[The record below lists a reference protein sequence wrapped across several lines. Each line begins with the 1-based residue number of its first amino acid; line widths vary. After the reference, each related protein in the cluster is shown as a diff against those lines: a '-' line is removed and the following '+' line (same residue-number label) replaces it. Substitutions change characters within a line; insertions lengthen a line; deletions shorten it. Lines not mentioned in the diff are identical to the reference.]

1 MDAALLLGD
10 GDALDA
16 VHTRF
21 VAQRP
26 VCFGTSGREHRF
38 LESAERSLGERED
51 VHLPSPPLAKAR
63 VHPEE
68 IGGEQRGF
76 IPSGSGADFYDGI
89 AIVER
94 IVGGQ
99 QLRELRLEPVDLGS
113 EAIDVGAG
121 ELGELGV
128 FVGEDFLGLT
138 QLDLE
143 TLDPL
148 VGLPDFVELRVFAT
162 ECPEFGRIPR
172 GGGVGQFPGDL
183 LRPRERLAESGL
195 QRISSLW

>member
-1 MDAALLLGD
+1 MDPALLLGD
-10 GDALDA
+10 GDALYP
-16 VHTRF
+16 VHTRL

-26 VCFGTSGREHRF
+26 VRFGTARREHRF
-38 LESAERSLGERED
+38 LQPAERSLRERED
-51 VHLPSPPLAKAR
+51 VHLPSPPLAKPR
-63 VHPEE
+63 VHPKE

-76 IPSGSGADFYDGI
+76 ISSGSGADFYDGI
-89 AIVER
+89 PIVER
-94 IVGGQ
+94 IAGGQ
-99 QLRELRLEPVDLGS
+99 QLRELRLEPVDLGP
-113 EAIDVGAG
+113 EAIDVGAR

-138 QLDLE
+138 QLGLE

-148 VGLPDFVELRVFAT
+148 VGLPDFVELGVFAT
-162 ECPEFGRIPR
+162 ELLEFGRIPR